1 MSKQSDWSDD
11 AMWAA
16 YNDFHYRCDTHRF
29 QKLFTRA
36 ELVRRIA
43 DVPGDIIDAGAFKG
57 TSTLQFAHALET
69 YQPNSRTRVLSF
81 DTFEAVF
88 PQARAD
94 EKASAD
100 HHMQTYDVTAYEMLS
115 EAVKRQG
122 LSNRVEIV
130 RGDITE
136 TMPALVADRPGLRVS
151 LLHCDL
157 DVYAPTLTVLQNMW
171 PRVVRGGIVVFDEY
185 AVDNWGESDAVDEF
199 FNTIPGAPK
208 LKILPGSPTPTAY
221 CIKE

>member
-1 MSKQSDWSDD
+1 MSRQSDWSDE

-88 PQARAD
+88 PHAD
-94 EKASAD
+94 
-100 HHMQTYDVTAYEMLS
+100 L
-115 EAVKRQG
+115 
-122 LSNRVEIV
+122 
-130 RGDITE
+130 
-136 TMPALVADRPGLRVS
+136 
-151 LLHCDL
+151 
-157 DVYAPTLTVLQNMW
+157 
-171 PRVVRGGIVVFDEY
+171 
-185 AVDNWGESDAVDEF
+185 
-199 FNTIPGAPK
+199 
-208 LKILPGSPTPTAY
+208 
-221 CIKE
+221 

>member
-1 MSKQSDWSDD
+1 MSRQSDWSDE

-100 HHMQTYDVTAYEMLS
+100 
-115 EAVKRQG
+115 
-122 LSNRVEIV
+122 
-130 RGDITE
+130 
-136 TMPALVADRPGLRVS
+136 RPGLRVS

-199 FNTIPGAPK
+199 LSTIPGAPK